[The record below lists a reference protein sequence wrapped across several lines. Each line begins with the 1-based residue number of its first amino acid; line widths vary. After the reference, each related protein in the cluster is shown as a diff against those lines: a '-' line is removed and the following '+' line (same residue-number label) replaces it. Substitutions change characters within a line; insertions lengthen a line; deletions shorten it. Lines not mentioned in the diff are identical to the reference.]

1 MKLRNIIFAIF
12 SAAFCLQASAIT
24 LEEAK
29 EAYSRGDYA
38 EAAPV
43 LKEAAVKEPR
53 NSRLNL
59 MAGVALMRS
68 AQPREAEAF
77 LRKAGADGR
86 PYLAELAFNEY
97 RFQDC
102 LDILDEQREQASKS
116 RRGKKRN
123 AEPEPED
130 PQSAAL
136 REKAEMGLSMLD
148 RVEKIAIIDSIDV
161 DADEFFRVYRLAPA
175 AGRILPAS
183 SLSADFK
190 SDDNT
195 TVYATENSDHLIW
208 ARPDKDENYRLM
220 ESSLLADGTWE
231 TPVPLGDNLA
241 MGGDSNYPF
250 LMSDGM
256 TLYYASDGEGS
267 LGGLD
272 IFISRRDGTSFLQP
286 TNLGFPYN
294 SPANDYLLAIDEVT
308 GAGWWAT
315 DRNAIPGK
323 VTIYVFVPQELRI
336 NYPVDDPELADRARV
351 TSIAAT
357 QQKDK
362 DYSAIRNAIASID
375 TRPQKPRTS
384 FNFGLPG
391 GRVAHTFADF
401 HNPESQALMNR
412 YLTGCRELADTKAR
426 LARMRASYGKGDT
439 SLSADILDTEREI
452 TDIRTRLA
460 DIANQIAKAEQ

>member
-1 MKLRNIIFAIF
+1 MSMKHGINLDNLNT
-12 SAAFCLQASAIT
+12 SADPRQDFYRYAAGGWKERHPLKP
-24 LEEAK
+24 EEASNGIFK
-29 EAYSRGDYA
+29 LLDDEA
-38 EAAPV
+38 
-43 LKEAAVKEPR
+43 
-53 NSRLNL
+53 
-59 MAGVALMRS
+59 
-68 AQPREAEAF
+68 RENTRRIF
-77 LRKAGADGR
+77 QS
-86 PYLAELAFNEY
+86 LAEDPDSKVRGTIAQKISDLYSQAMDMDRRNREGSAPIQPMIERIERTTRENLSETMAWLALGI
-97 RFQDC
+97 D
-102 LDILDEQREQASKS
+102 
-116 RRGKKRN
+116 N
-123 AEPEPED
+123 AF
-130 PQSAAL
+130 
-136 REKAEMGLSMLD
+136 
-148 RVEKIAIIDSIDV
+148 I
-161 DADEFFRVYRLAPA
+161 
-175 AGRILPAS
+175 
-183 SLSADFK
+183 
-190 SDDNT
+190 
-195 TVYATENSDHLIW
+195 
-208 ARPDKDENYRLM
+208 
-220 ESSLLADGTWE
+220 
-231 TPVPLGDNLA
+231 NLA

-323 VTIYVFVPQELRI
+323 VTVYVFVPQELRI

-439 SLSADILDTEREI
+439 SLSADILDTEHEI
-452 TDIRTRLA
+452 TDIRARLA